1 MVSGIP
7 IGSKGERNL
16 SDMQPELNPIT
27 EKKMLR
33 QKKSEFRHHLCYRV
47 EPERWMLI

>member
-7 IGSKGERNL
+7 IGSKGERSL

-27 EKKMLR
+27 EKEMLTVLTNGV
-33 QKKSEFRHHLCYRV
+33 QS
-47 EPERWMLI
+47 I

>member
-7 IGSKGERNL
+7 IGSNGERSL

-27 EKKMLR
+27 EKEMLTLFNIDYMG
-33 QKKSEFRHHLCYRV
+33 QQ
-47 EPERWMLI
+47 

>member
-7 IGSKGERNL
+7 IGSNGERSL

-27 EKKMLR
+27 EKEMLT
-33 QKKSEFRHHLCYRV
+33 K
-47 EPERWMLI
+47 

>member
-16 SDMQPELNPIT
+16 SDMQPEYYHGKRDAYNL
-27 EKKMLR
+27 KK
-33 QKKSEFRHHLCYRV
+33 
-47 EPERWMLI
+47 